1 MKKGLVRMRMLPVWM
16 MAVELAFTG
25 CSVHDNTVDDKN
37 TEAKRSIVILYE
49 NDVHCAIDGYA
60 GYVGLRD
67 AINRADTAYTGL
79 VSAGDF
85 LQGDLSGAFSKG
97 QYIVDIMKHVGY
109 DAITLGNHEF
119 DYKVDRMKELLPQI
133 GAPVVCSNFF
143 EYGGTQP
150 VYQPYVIKQYGDKR
164 IAYIGTLTPETMN
177 SEGYSFFGTTGK
189 QLYDLRTN
197 QVYSLVQEAVDK
209 ARGEGADYVVV
220 LSHLGETKK
229 ETGIFS
235 HGLIAATRGID
246 AVLDGHTHSVIP
258 CVYVNNLDGKPVPIS
273 QTGTKFANVGKLW
286 IDTEGK
292 FSLSLI
298 NSKEIQYV
306 NETVADAVSNIKKE
320 LDSQTSRV
328 VAHTDSRRGCGG
340 RIQPAS
346 RKDHCAHQKYIK
358 NVKY

>member
-1 MKKGLVRMRMLPVWM
+1 MRMLPVWM

-209 ARGEGADYVVV
+209 ARG
-220 LSHLGETKK
+220 
-229 ETGIFS
+229 
-235 HGLIAATRGID
+235 
-246 AVLDGHTHSVIP
+246 
-258 CVYVNNLDGKPVPIS
+258 
-273 QTGTKFANVGKLW
+273 
-286 IDTEGK
+286 
-292 FSLSLI
+292 
-298 NSKEIQYV
+298 
-306 NETVADAVSNIKKE
+306 
-320 LDSQTSRV
+320 
-328 VAHTDSRRGCGG
+328 
-340 RIQPAS
+340 
-346 RKDHCAHQKYIK
+346 
-358 NVKY
+358 

>member
-1 MKKGLVRMRMLPVWM
+1 M
-16 MAVELAFTG
+16 
-25 CSVHDNTVDDKN
+25 
-37 TEAKRSIVILYE
+37 
-49 NDVHCAIDGYA
+49 
-60 GYVGLRD
+60 
-67 AINRADTAYTGL
+67 
-79 VSAGDF
+79 
-85 LQGDLSGAFSKG
+85 
-97 QYIVDIMKHVGY
+97 
-109 DAITLGNHEF
+109 
-119 DYKVDRMKELLPQI
+119 
-133 GAPVVCSNFF
+133 
-143 EYGGTQP
+143 
-150 VYQPYVIKQYGDKR
+150 
-164 IAYIGTLTPETMN
+164 
-177 SEGYSFFGTTGK
+177 
-189 QLYDLRTN
+189 
-197 QVYSLVQEAVDK
+197 
-209 ARGEGADYVVV
+209 VV